1 MANIRTSARSFNGGE
16 VTPEFFGRI
25 DDAKYQTGLALCQ
38 NFIVLPHGPIA
49 NRGGTAF
56 VRRVKHSA
64 TATRLLKFN
73 WSADQ
78 TMVLEFGDGYFR
90 FHTDG
95 GTVLNGASEY
105 EVVHPYTADQLFDV
119 QYVQSADV
127 MTLVHPAHPP
137 RELRRYGAL
146 DWRLVDIVFGTR
158 SPTPGA
164 PNVTASG
171 SPTNPRD
178 YIYGITTVVGSEE
191 SLLGPT
197 DTVSNNLD
205 EGGTANVM
213 TWTAV
218 PNVDYYRVYRFE
230 GGVMAFVGVAST
242 PAFRDEGIVA
252 DVTLTPPN
260 AKNPFTGTGKFPST
274 VTYFEQRRAFA
285 ATIEEPQMLWMTK
298 PGTESNLNT
307 SLPVRDDDAVNFR
320 LAARER
326 NTIRHLV
333 PLQDLIVPTQAAG
346 WRIGEDVTPTS
357 IKAKPQAWSGA
368 SKVPPLTTNASL
380 VFGAAR
386 GGHVRELGYSQDAG
400 GYITNDLSLRA
411 THLFDGF
418 TLVDSAQSEAPYAI
432 CWFVS
437 SNGALLGV
445 TYLPEQNIAAWH
457 RHTTQGV
464 FESAV
469 VVAEGEEDALYVV
482 VRRQINGETVRYVER
497 MHTRAVRDEDADDAF
512 FVDAGVRYSGPPV
525 SSISQGLSHLE
536 GQTVAILADGEVLPQ
551 RVVSG
556 GGVPLDGPA
565 SEVVVG
571 LPIEARGKTLPFA
584 AEMQGYG
591 QGRPKNVLK
600 VWARVNLTRGFWSGP
615 AFDDM
620 MEVKTRVGSNMGDPP
635 PLFSGELEMV
645 SPAKWEVDGALCF
658 EQRDP
663 LPCTL
668 LSLVLEVG
676 VGG

>member
-38 NFIVLPHGPIA
+38 NFIVLPHGPVA

-56 VRRVKHSA
+56 VREVRDSLVK
-64 TATRLLKFN
+64 TRLLKFN

-90 FHTDG
+90 FHT
-95 GTVLNGASEY
+95 NGATVIDGVAPY
-105 EVVHPYTADQLFDV
+105 EISHPYTADQLFDV

-158 SPTPGA
+158 APTPGA
-164 PNVTASG
+164 LSLSASG
-171 SPTNPRD
+171 TPTNPKD
-178 YIYGITTVVGSEE
+178 YIYGITTVVGAEE

-197 DTVSNNLD
+197 ATVSNNLD
-205 EGGTANVM
+205 EAGTANTM
-213 TWTAV
+213 TWAAV
-218 PNVDYYRVYRFE
+218 PGVDYYRVYRFE
-230 GGVMAFVGVAST
+230 GGVMAFVGVAEAT
-242 PAFRDEGIVA
+242 AFRDEGIVA
-252 DVTLTPPN
+252 DVSLTPPN
-260 AKNPFTGTGKFPST
+260 AKNPFTGTGKYPST
-274 VTYFEQRRAFA
+274 VTYFEQRRVFGG
-285 ATIEEPQMLWMTK
+285 TIDEPQMLWMTK

-326 NTIRHLV
+326 NSIRHLV

-357 IKAKPQAWSGA
+357 IKAKPQAWTGA

-411 THLFDGF
+411 THLFDGRV
-418 TLVDSAQSEAPYAI
+418 LVDSAQSEAPYAI

-437 SNGALLGV
+437 SNGWLLGV

-457 RHTTQGV
+457 RHTTQGA
-464 FESAV
+464 FESIV
-469 VVAEGEEDALYVV
+469 VVAEGEEDALYAV
-482 VRRQINGETVRYVER
+482 VRRTIGGETRRYVER
-497 MHTRAVRDEDADDAF
+497 MHTRAVTDEDAADAF
-512 FVDAGVRYSGPPV
+512 FVDAGVHYSGPAI
-525 SSISQGLSHLE
+525 SSVAEGLSHLE
-536 GQTVAILADGEVLPQ
+536 GQTVAIVADGKVLSP
-551 RVVSG
+551 RVVTG
-556 GGVPLDGPA
+556 GGIPLDRPA
-565 SEVVVG
+565 TDVIVG
-571 LPIEARGKTLPFA
+571 LPIIMRGQTLPFA
-584 AEMQGYG
+584 AEMQGFG

-600 VWARVNLTRGFWSGP
+600 VWARVNMTRGFWSGP
-615 AFDDM
+615 SFDDM
-620 MEVKTRVGSNMGDPP
+620 LEVKPRTGNNMGDPP

-645 SPAKWEVDGALCF
+645 SPAKWDVDGALCF